1 MPPAVVATGLG
12 DIFAGLGFSVG
23 SVDAVIIT
31 GLVGESGD
39 GPPFSEFDG
48 VGVVM
53 SHRDRHGV
61 FDRLLMPAIYLG
73 GTVLGG
79 CGLLHL

>member
-1 MPPAVVATGLG
+1 MVATGLG
-12 DIFAGLGFSVG
+12 EIFAGLGFSVW

-39 GPPFSEFDG
+39 RPPFSEFDG

-53 SHRDRHGV
+53 SHRDRHG
-61 FDRLLMPAIYLG
+61 FFHRLLRLAIYLG
-73 GTVLGG
+73 GIVLGG
-79 CGLLHL
+79 CELLHL